1 MKALLIIFTS
11 LLLFGCIEEGT
22 IVYDQDYPEAPENIG
37 GSGSGADRAP
47 GDGAGSAGGTSDGSG
62 STGGSSDGSGVDGGA
77 TSTGS
82 DGSTT
87 GGDGSG
93 DGSTGGSTGG
103 STSGG
108 TGTDGGDTSTGSSDG
123 SGSTGGSTDGG
134 SGSGD
139 TGGDTGSS
147 TTGGDTST
155 GSDGGETGSGSSDG
169 SGSTGGSTDGGSGDG
184 STGGSADGS
193 GSDGSGSTGSTGGT
207 DGGTTDGSGSGSTGG
222 SSGGTT
228 DGAGSTGGGTGTDGG
243 DGGDGTDGDDSG
255 SGTGDGSG
263 TGGGDG
269 AGDGGDGTDGG
280 TEIDAPTV
288 TLTAKEQ
295 KIVVTWSPVDNATS
309 YNLTWVSSDGTENII
324 DVSAQQ
330 VADGA
335 DPIVF
340 AHAPLVA
347 GQNYTYTVTAVAADG
362 KEAVG
367 TPLTG
372 SALALGCTPSTYE
385 PEGLVAYYSFESDL
399 SDSAGSYDLTP
410 TGDSI
415 AYSNGCVN
423 GKAGHFDGDGGYAY
437 NLDFNDE
444 NVDEV
449 ADGSWSI
456 SVWVNADEDMNKWS
470 SVFSTTAVKDEFDT
484 GADSW
489 GEGFQLNVTDN
500 MRPQLYGCR
509 EDHCDG
515 SQKLTAPNA
524 LELNTWTHLAVTMD
538 NGTANLYVN
547 GENVGT
553 YEGMIT
559 EFNRLKVGL
568 NRRGQE
574 SWKGYIDELMVFGET
589 LSADEVMSI
598 YNNTLPGTPQNA
610 TATNWVGDTVVVGWE
625 AVEGINEY
633 NVYYSTGGTVNENSP
648 YITVTGGTV
657 VNFDNLTQG
666 QDYTYAVAGV
676 SPLGVGELSV
686 PTTITVDGMLLADEP
701 AFETTVDNT
710 INGTARKA
718 EAIEFSPD
726 GSKMYLII
734 ATWTGEGSFVQ
745 YDLATTWDPRTATRT
760 ERFQFCN
767 ASLNFGNTCFT
778 NNLKFIADGRKLIGL
793 NDASYNGIQSSIR
806 VWDLDVAY
814 DISTLNSEV
823 DYTLETYDNTRVT
836 HPAAF
841 AFNPEGT
848 RMIVGGY
855 TRMGDIGIS
864 QEWELAGSYDF
875 STMTKL
881 AETDGRYFRQGT
893 SADTHQE
900 IIWKADGTKFIIL
913 QDEGSVRTYNVSVPF
928 ELSSS
933 VYGTES
939 ALTLDKEVIKFPY
952 QSVRAIHFS
961 PAQDRLHYVK
971 DEADGTVTI
980 GSMPFSW

>member
-11 LLLFGCIEEGT
+11 LMLFGCIEEGT

-47 GDGAGSAGGTSDGSG
+47 GDGAGSASGTSDGSG

-147 TTGGDTST
+147 STGGDTST
-155 GSDGGETGSGSSDG
+155 GSDGGETGNGSSDG

-243 DGGDGTDGDDSG
+243 DGAGTDGGDSG

-280 TEIDAPTV
+280 TELDAPTV

-335 DPIVF
+335 NPIVF

-362 KEAVG
+362 TEAVG
-367 TPLTG
+367 TPLTE

-385 PEGLVAYYSFESDL
+385 PEGLVAYYSFEGDL

-449 ADGSWSI
+449 ADNTWSI
-456 SVWVNADEDMNKWS
+456 SVWANADEDMNKFAS
-470 SVFSTTAVKDEFDT
+470 IVSTTDRQED
-484 GADSW
+484 DW
-489 GEGFQLNVTDN
+489 DNGFQLDVNSDRELRWFFSKTGNDPNQLNSRVKMTLGEWYHVT
-500 MRPQLYGCR
+500 
-509 EDHCDG
+509 
-515 SQKLTAPNA
+515 
-524 LELNTWTHLAVTMD
+524 VTYD
-538 NGTANLYVN
+538 NGVGRLYVN
-547 GENVGT
+547 GVERKNATGLDL
-553 YEGMIT
+553 G
-559 EFNRLKVGL
+559 FNRLKLGI
-568 NRRGQE
+568 NRFGQE
-574 SWKGYIDELMVFGET
+574 PWKGFVDELMVFGET

-961 PAQDRLHYVK
+961 PAQDRLYYVK

>member
-1 MKALLIIFTS
+1 MK
-11 LLLFGCIEEGT
+11 
-22 IVYDQDYPEAPENIG
+22 
-37 GSGSGADRAP
+37 
-47 GDGAGSAGGTSDGSG
+47 
-62 STGGSSDGSGVDGGA
+62 
-77 TSTGS
+77 
-82 DGSTT
+82 
-87 GGDGSG
+87 
-93 DGSTGGSTGG
+93 
-103 STSGG
+103 
-108 TGTDGGDTSTGSSDG
+108 
-123 SGSTGGSTDGG
+123 
-134 SGSGD
+134 
-139 TGGDTGSS
+139 
-147 TTGGDTST
+147 
-155 GSDGGETGSGSSDG
+155 
-169 SGSTGGSTDGGSGDG
+169 
-184 STGGSADGS
+184 
-193 GSDGSGSTGSTGGT
+193 
-207 DGGTTDGSGSGSTGG
+207 
-222 SSGGTT
+222 
-228 DGAGSTGGGTGTDGG
+228 
-243 DGGDGTDGDDSG
+243 
-255 SGTGDGSG
+255 
-263 TGGGDG
+263 
-269 AGDGGDGTDGG
+269 
-280 TEIDAPTV
+280 
-288 TLTAKEQ
+288 
-295 KIVVTWSPVDNATS
+295 
-309 YNLTWVSSDGTENII
+309 
-324 DVSAQQ
+324 
-330 VADGA
+330 
-335 DPIVF
+335 
-340 AHAPLVA
+340 
-347 GQNYTYTVTAVAADG
+347 
-362 KEAVG
+362 
-367 TPLTG
+367 
-372 SALALGCTPSTYE
+372 
-385 PEGLVAYYSFESDL
+385 
-399 SDSAGSYDLTP
+399 
-410 TGDSI
+410 
-415 AYSNGCVN
+415 
-423 GKAGHFDGDGGYAY
+423 
-437 NLDFNDE
+437 
-444 NVDEV
+444 
-449 ADGSWSI
+449 
-456 SVWVNADEDMNKWS
+456 
-470 SVFSTTAVKDEFDT
+470 
-484 GADSW
+484 
-489 GEGFQLNVTDN
+489 
-500 MRPQLYGCR
+500 
-509 EDHCDG
+509 
-515 SQKLTAPNA
+515 
-524 LELNTWTHLAVTMD
+524 
-538 NGTANLYVN
+538 
-547 GENVGT
+547 
-553 YEGMIT
+553 
-559 EFNRLKVGL
+559 
-568 NRRGQE
+568 
-574 SWKGYIDELMVFGET
+574 LMVFGET

-961 PAQDRLHYVK
+961 PAQDRLYYVK